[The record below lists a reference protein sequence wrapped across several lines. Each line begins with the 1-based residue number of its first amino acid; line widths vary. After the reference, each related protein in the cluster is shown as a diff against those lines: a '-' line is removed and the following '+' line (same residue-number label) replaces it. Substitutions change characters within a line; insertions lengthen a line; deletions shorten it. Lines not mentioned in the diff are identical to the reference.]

1 MRFILGV
8 LGVLLLLFV
17 VISLIFRGG
26 GNDNV
31 STETKLDSSQ
41 LVEFADKDSKVIVT
55 TIGRVVG
62 NESHN
67 GIRIVVTPV
76 ERRLEILNTFD
87 NNIIRTQTYPN
98 TQSAYSNFLS
108 ALSGQGF
115 LTPKDSNIEDQRT
128 QCPTGNRFNYDLAE
142 GSETRS
148 SLWAVSCSKNG
159 TFAGNGQT
167 VRQLFQLQI
176 PNYSEQVRGIT
187 L

>member
-1 MRFILGV
+1 MRFIIGV
-8 LGVLLLLFV
+8 LGILLLLFLFITLV
-17 VISLIFRGG
+17 FRG
-26 GNDNV
+26 GNDNDT
-31 STETKLDSSQ
+31 SSETKLTSSQ
-41 LVEFADKDSKVIVT
+41 LVEFADKDSKVTVT
-55 TIGRVVG
+55 TVGRVVG

-87 NNIIRTQTYPN
+87 NNVIRSETYPN

-115 LTPKDSNIEDQRT
+115 LTSKDSSIEDQRT
-128 QCPTGNRFNYDLAE
+128 QCPTGNRFNYDLTE

-148 SLWAVSCSKNG
+148 SLWAVSCNKNG

-176 PNYSEQVRGIT
+176 PNYSEQIRGVT